1 MFDHHISINYCLYLL
16 TVQKDRDTFLS
27 TLLKHMTQKLT
38 GIFYINEIPDFKGVF
53 FSSKFTI
60 RNILSL
66 NLNQILLKFHST
78 TVSILDM
85 NIIHYRYNK
94 NATL

>member
-1 MFDHHISINYCLYLL
+1 MFDRHISINYCLYLL

-53 FSSKFTI
+53 FSSKFTYKKYSQLKPKPNPFEI
-60 RNILSL
+60 SFNYCLYFRYEYNPL
-66 NLNQILLKFHST
+66 QI
-78 TVSILDM
+78 
-85 NIIHYRYNK
+85 
-94 NATL
+94 